1 MTRTRVAVT
10 TLAIMVGALG
20 IASATHFTIESRR
33 SAELRHT
40 MTCLAAYVAFIRVM
54 SSSEQEAIKWL
65 MACEK
70 SQFGE
75 EPIHLDSREHPFLVE
90 KYDGCVAAQ
99 LLLSTDLEKSL
110 EEQQTDNASRGPRS

>member
-10 TLAIMVGALG
+10 TLAIMVAALG
-20 IASATHFTIESRR
+20 VAGATHFTVKSRR

-54 SSSEQEAIKWL
+54 SSSEQEAIKRL
-65 MACEK
+65 TNCEK

-75 EPIHLDSREHPFLVE
+75 EPIHLDAREHPFLVE

-110 EEQQTDNASRGPRS
+110 EEQQRYCR